1 LFVIVPPIFF
11 WKEWKTLSILPRR
24 QNTSIRRNTLK
35 TKTAIMNKLQ
45 SNSIRRFPHLTTRGA
60 LAGLSVLLLTA
71 LSQAVAGKGQNNP
84 AQDLP
89 AALEVPPGN
98 NVAFHAFA
106 VGVQIYE
113 WSGSAWVFV
122 APEAVLFA
130 DAGTHGEVGVH
141 YAGPSWES
149 QSGSK
154 VVGARVAGATVDPTA
169 IPWLLL
175 RAVSSEGSGIFH
187 GVTFIQRVN
196 TTGGTA
202 PATPGTASGTR
213 VEVPY
218 TAEYV
223 FYR

>member
-1 LFVIVPPIFF
+1 MI
-11 WKEWKTLSILPRR
+11 
-24 QNTSIRRNTLK
+24 N
-35 TKTAIMNKLQ
+35 LQ
-45 SNSIRRFPHLTTRGA
+45 SNSIRRFPRLAAGGA
-60 LAGLSVLLLTA
+60 LAGLAVLLLTA
-71 LSQAVAGKGQNNP
+71 LPLAVADRGQNNRAP
-84 AQDLP
+84 NLP
-89 AALEVPPGN
+89 AALQVPPGN
-98 NVAFHAFA
+98 TVAFHAFA

-130 DAGTHGEVGVH
+130 DAGGHGEVGIH
-141 YAGPSWES
+141 YAGPTWES

-154 VVGARVAGATVDPTA
+154 VFGARVAGATVDPTA

-175 RAVSSEGSGIFH
+175 RAVSTEGPGIFH
-187 GVTFIQRVN
+187 RVTFIQRVN

-202 PATPGTASGTR
+202 PATPGTGAGSR
-213 VEVPY
+213 VEVLY

>member
-1 LFVIVPPIFF
+1 MPAGTV
-11 WKEWKTLSILPRR
+11 
-24 QNTSIRRNTLK
+24 
-35 TKTAIMNKLQ
+35 
-45 SNSIRRFPHLTTRGA
+45 
-60 LAGLSVLLLTA
+60 AGLVVLLLA
-71 LSQAVAGKGQNNP
+71 SLDPAVAGNARN
-84 AQDLP
+84 DRILNLP
-89 AALEVPPGN
+89 AGLEVPPGN

-106 VGVQIYE
+106 AGVQIYE

-122 APEAVLFA
+122 APEAVLCA
-130 DAGTHGEVGVH
+130 DAGGNGEVGIH
-141 YAGPSWES
+141 YAGPTWES
-149 QSGSK
+149 QSGSR

-175 RAVSSEGSGIFH
+175 RAVSTDGPGIFH
-187 GVTFIQRVN
+187 RITYIQRVN

-202 PATPGTASGTR
+202 PATPGAAAGTR

>member
-1 LFVIVPPIFF
+1 MI
-11 WKEWKTLSILPRR
+11 
-24 QNTSIRRNTLK
+24 
-35 TKTAIMNKLQ
+35 KLQ
-45 SNSIRRFPHLTTRGA
+45 SNSSRRFPRLAAGGA
-60 LAGLSVLLLTA
+60 LAGLALLLLTA
-71 LSQAVAGKGQNNP
+71 LPLAVADRGENNRAP
-84 AQDLP
+84 NLP
-89 AALEVPPGN
+89 PTLQVPPGN
-98 NVAFHAFA
+98 TVAFHAFA

-130 DAGTHGEVGVH
+130 DAGGHGEVGIH
-141 YAGPSWES
+141 YAGPTWES

-154 VVGARVAGATVDPTA
+154 VLGARVAGATVNPTA

-175 RAVSSEGSGIFH
+175 RAVSTEGPGIFH
-187 GVTFIQRVN
+187 RVTYIQRVN

-202 PATPGTASGTR
+202 PATPGIGSGSR